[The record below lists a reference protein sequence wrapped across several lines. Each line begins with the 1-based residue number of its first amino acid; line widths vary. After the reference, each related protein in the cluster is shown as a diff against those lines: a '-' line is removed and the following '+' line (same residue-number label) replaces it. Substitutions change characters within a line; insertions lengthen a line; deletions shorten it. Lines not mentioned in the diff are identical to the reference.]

1 MVERLPGP
9 ISPRS
14 MMICSI
20 VKDFKQE
27 IMKMILSI
35 EYMEVQTMELAQQ
48 KIISNFKIYLVMGK
62 ERIKQILLQ
71 MLDQNLD

>member
-1 MVERLPGP
+1 
-9 ISPRS
+9 
-14 MMICSI
+14 MICSI

-27 IMKMILSI
+27 IMKMIRSI
-35 EYMEVQTMELAQQ
+35 EYMEVQTMESVQQ